1 MTFFYRSCLAIL
13 AGVVSVSAWAEDSS
27 PEPVEELVVVASRLP
42 TQTYKIGHAVTVLDE
57 LQIKNLGFEYA
68 ADLFRFIPGVA
79 VSRTGGYG
87 GTTQLRIRGAE
98 SNHVVVLI
106 DGIDVSAA
114 GTGEFDFS
122 SLLASDIERI
132 EVLRGPMSG
141 LYGSNAL
148 AGVIS
153 IHSKRPQQGFAFN
166 TDIEVGEN
174 ATRHGS
180 ISVTGGTERVNGRLS
195 YTVRNS
201 EFDLS
206 EDDSVMGSEDDE
218 DKNQTLLAQVHLQVT
233 DVLAVDLFGRRT
245 EKDTD
250 TDGFDFSGGPAQGL
264 AIDDNS
270 FSETEDQTL
279 GLVVTLQLAD
289 GHSLSR
295 LAVNRT
301 DSETD
306 GGTFGSESRRDQFNF
321 DTSWMWQTSGTTS
334 HRTTFFLQREEETF
348 KNLFPFDP
356 SQVPTQDRDLTG
368 YGLEHRIEIN
378 DSLFLAATLRQDD
391 NDKFEDTTTYSI
403 DASYRFNQDNTRLHA
418 SYGSAVT
425 NPTFFE
431 QFGFVPGTF
440 VGNPDLEP
448 EESKGWDLGIEQ
460 IFLDQTLIVD
470 LTYFDAD
477 LKDEIQSIFPS
488 VVNIDGDSDRRGVEV
503 SVTYQPTD
511 NTSIVANFTY
521 TDADEP
527 GGEEVRR
534 PENTASLSVAH
545 QFMDKRA
552 SISGNV
558 IFNGEMLDTDFRNF
572 FSNGFV
578 AERTQ
583 LDSYTLFNLKASYAL
598 TDALEIYLRV
608 ENIFDENYVEVISF
622 ATPGRTAY
630 VGMQFRFAN

>member
-1 MTFFYRSCLAIL
+1 MINYMQ
-13 AGVVSVSAWAEDSS
+13 VSLVAFTVLLSTALSAQETPATD
-27 PEPVEELVVVASRLP
+27 VEELVVVASRLP
-42 TQTYKIGHAVTVLDE
+42 METYKIGRAVTVLDE
-57 LQIKNLGFEYA
+57 VQIENLGYEYA
-68 ADLFRFIPGVA
+68 ADLFRFVPGIA

-87 GTTQLRIRGAE
+87 GSTQLRVRGAE
-98 SNHVVVLI
+98 SNHVVVLM
-106 DGIDVSAA
+106 DGIDITAA
-114 GTGEFDFS
+114 GSGEFDFS
-122 SLLASDIERI
+122 SLLTADIERI

-153 IHSKRPQQGFAFN
+153 IHSKRPTQGFTLN

-180 ISVTGGTERVNGRLS
+180 LSVSGGTDRITGRLS
-195 YTVRNS
+195 YTVRKS

-206 EDDSVMGSEDDE
+206 RDDSVMGSEDDE
-218 DKNQTLLAQVHLQVT
+218 DKNHTLTGQLHLQLS
-233 DVLAVDLFGRRT
+233 DAFSVDLFGRRT

-264 AIDDNS
+264 AVDDNTAA
-270 FSETEDQTL
+270 ENEDQTV
-279 GLVVTLQLAD
+279 GLVATL
-289 GHSLSR
+289 R
-295 LAVNRT
+295 LANDQSISKITVNRA

-306 GGTFGSESRRDQFNF
+306 GGNFGSESRRDQYSF
-321 DTSWMWQTSGTTS
+321 DTSWLWATNGTTN
-334 HRTTFFLQREEETF
+334 HRTTLFVQREEESF

-356 SQVPTQDRDLTG
+356 SQVPTQKRDLIG

-378 DSLFLAATLRQDD
+378 DSIFLAASLRQDD
-391 NDKFEDTTTYSI
+391 NDDFKDTTTYSI
-403 DASYRFNQDNTRLHA
+403 DASLRFNAANTRLHT
-418 SYGSAVT
+418 SYGAAVT

-440 VGNPDLEP
+440 VGNPNLEP
-448 EESKGWDLGIEQ
+448 EESKGWDVGIEQ
-460 IFLDQTLIVD
+460 FLLNKTLVVD

-477 LKDEIQSIFPS
+477 LKDEIRSSFPS
-488 VVNIDGDSDRRGVEV
+488 VVNIDGASDRRGVEL
-503 SVTYQPTD
+503 SINYQPTD
-511 NTSIVANFTY
+511 NTSVVANYTY

-534 PENTASLSVAH
+534 PENTASLNLTH

-552 SISGNV
+552 SVSGSV

-572 FSNGFV
+572 FNNGFV

-583 LDSYTLFNLKASYAL
+583 LDSYTLFNLKASYAV
-598 TDALEIYLRV
+598 TDALDIYLRV
-608 ENIFDENYVEVISF
+608 ENLFDEDYVEVISY
-622 ATPGRTAY
+622 AAPGRTAY
-630 VGMQFRFAN
+630 VGMQYQFGN